1 MIRLCSTLGIS
12 VAFYLHMLFAGMSHF
27 MQITYA
33 AVTDLGLKRK
43 RNKDAYLIEKRKLRG
58 LSGVQ
63 QDILL
68 LGVADGMGGHACGD
82 VASTMACDSLTGLA
96 DEGTGEPVDIE
107 QRMEERFFQIYT
119 VLRNYGAAEKNCAD
133 MGTTLSVLFLL
144 SEKGLIAHVGDSR
157 IYRLRNTTLQ
167 RLTTDHSFIQELIDK
182 GLLSEEAA
190 AGHPYRNKL
199 TNVIGSGEPLED
211 VQTDRIDIAPGD
223 RFLLSTDGLYGD
235 ISSEE
240 IKTVLQ
246 ASPTPQKAA
255 EHLLHLAL
263 ERGGRDNATAIVA
276 FLE

>member
-1 MIRLCSTLGIS
+1 M
-12 VAFYLHMLFAGMSHF
+12 
-27 MQITYA
+27 
-33 AVTDLGLKRK
+33 
-43 RNKDAYLIEKRKLRG
+43 
-58 LSGVQ
+58 
-63 QDILL
+63 
-68 LGVADGMGGHACGD
+68 
-82 VASTMACDSLTGLA
+82 TGLA
-96 DEGTGEPVDIE
+96 DESTGEQSVVIE
-107 QRMEERFFQIYT
+107 RRMEERFFQIDT

-182 GLLSEEAA
+182 GLLSEEI
-190 AGHPYRNKL
+190 R
-199 TNVIGSGEPLED
+199 
-211 VQTDRIDIAPGD
+211 
-223 RFLLSTDGLYGD
+223 
-235 ISSEE
+235 
-240 IKTVLQ
+240 TVLE